1 MSDTPRT
8 DKEAMA
14 NSLNGKMMADE
25 VSADFSRKLELEN
38 NRLRDGYLHLLG
50 QVEQAREGFG
60 IYHNSL
66 TMEEA
71 VKTAHMILLPNV
83 ESIHPETKPN
93 DHE

>member
-38 NRLRDGYLHLLG
+38 NRLR
-50 QVEQAREGFG
+50 ENNARLITAF
-60 IYHNSL
+60 
-66 TMEEA
+66 EA
-71 VKTAHMILLPNV
+71 VNELAKSFSADVSDAAGRAVLLLPNDKV
-83 ESIHPETKPN
+83 QTCPPTTKN
-93 DHE
+93 